1 MRDAFGRRVDYL
13 RISVTDRCNLR
24 CAGCRPG
31 RVTPLPRERLLT
43 PVEIET
49 VTRVAVGLGFRKVRL
64 TGGEPTLRPDL
75 VEIVERLASLR
86 GVEDLALTT
95 NGTRLTDLARPLARA
110 GLHRVNVHL
119 DSLDA
124 GRLAA
129 VMRRGSLAVIRA
141 GLDAA
146 EAAGLRPLKLN
157 CIAQTGNLRDVVALA
172 ALTRRRPW
180 AVRFIEKMPLGDGAE
195 PGGAFVSGAVVRRR
209 LETSLGRLEPLPAG
223 DPAASAA
230 LYRLPGARGR
240 IGLIRP
246 RTEPFCGRCSRLRV
260 TAEGRL
266 RPCLLRDAEIDLRGP
281 LREGVG
287 EDAVARLLA
296 RAVAAKPEGHGLAQG
311 IRPRSEMSRIGG

>member
-1 MRDAFGRRVDYL
+1 
-13 RISVTDRCNLR
+13 
-24 CAGCRPG
+24 
-31 RVTPLPRERLLT
+31 
-43 PVEIET
+43 VEIET

-75 VEIVERLASLR
+75 VEIVERSPRSAASR
-86 GVEDLALTT
+86 TWPSRRTERAS
-95 NGTRLTDLARPLARA
+95 RISPRPLARA